1 MRYVQT
7 YKIIYI
13 HVYTFLL
20 LIVCICAGMG
30 IYYVNIRIYHGG
42 VFTYKN
48 RIRLYEEGK
57 VELVYCQSIDTIC
70 LDSCKD
76 LVEKRLG
83 YKNYKIYWHKEGE
96 SLDNCQLL
104 WSEDIVNDMCTYAT
118 KTGTCVIYVDHVC
131 ENVNECDED
140 EKYVSEDSESSDYY
154 DYNDEER
161 SDFSNETESDRQHY
175 IF

>member
-13 HVYTFLL
+13 QVYTFLL
-20 LIVCICAGMG
+20 LIVCVCAGMG
-30 IYYVNIRIYHGG
+30 IYYVNIRIHHGG

-83 YKNYKIYWHKEGE
+83 YENYKIYWHKEGE

-104 WSEDIVNDMCTYAT
+104 WSEYIVNDMCTYAT
-118 KTGTCVIYVDHVC
+118 KTGTLSFMLIMLV
-131 ENVNECDED
+131 
-140 EKYVSEDSESSDYY
+140 KM
-154 DYNDEER
+154 
-161 SDFSNETESDRQHY
+161 
-175 IF
+175 